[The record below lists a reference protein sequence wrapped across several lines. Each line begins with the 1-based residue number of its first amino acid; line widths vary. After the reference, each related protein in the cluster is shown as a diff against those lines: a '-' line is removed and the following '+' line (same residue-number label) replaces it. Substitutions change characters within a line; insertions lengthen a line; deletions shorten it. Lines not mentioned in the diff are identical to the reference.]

1 MTITFSEKEI
11 RQRGLVDGLFLGDDI
26 VPRHA
31 ITGNEQQDSF
41 QKIGKKRERN
51 QRLSDQDTPMAL
63 LLYKSMASNGP

>member
-41 QKIGKKRERN
+41 QKIEKKRKK
-51 QRLSDQDTPMAL
+51 STTKWTDTPMAL